1 MMAYKTRPRLTQ
13 AERNEMQMDLLQ
25 AYHYQ
30 LMNDQ
35 ELYQFKSY
43 RSIFSVLNMY
53 LAGAI
58 PMSLAYTLRPGAFE
72 HLLNKK
78 AIVCLPAFSYK
89 NGNKC
94 VLKFDRART

>member
-1 MMAYKTRPRLTQ
+1 MAYKTRPRLTQ

-72 HLLNKK
+72 HLSKRV
-78 AIVCLPAFSYK
+78 I
-89 NGNKC
+89 
-94 VLKFDRART
+94 RAGWISMGTVGVVALSIGYH

>member
-25 AYHYQ
+25 AYHNQ

-43 RSIFSVLNMY
+43 RSIFSILNMY

-58 PMSLAYTLRPGAFE
+58 PLSLAYTLRPGAFE
-72 HLLNKK
+72 HLSKRVIRVSWISMGTVGVMALS
-78 AIVCLPAFSYK
+78 IGYH
-89 NGNKC
+89 
-94 VLKFDRART
+94 